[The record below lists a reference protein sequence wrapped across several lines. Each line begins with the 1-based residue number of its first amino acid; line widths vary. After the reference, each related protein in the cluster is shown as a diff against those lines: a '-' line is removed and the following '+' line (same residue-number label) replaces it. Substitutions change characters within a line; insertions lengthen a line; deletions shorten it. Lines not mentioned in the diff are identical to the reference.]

1 MRTFKYNSWL
11 SSVANKSDPRLICR
25 SGGCW
30 CCGLFLEFEIWS
42 QSVPVIFYSSPYIA
56 SDLVPYV
63 QTNNKQSGTTAF
75 SSIFRLE
82 GEGGGGFRHLAA
94 VFVDDPSLDLRGDG
108 REHGLYT
115 LSARS

>member
-25 SGGCW
+25 SGLVGVVACSW
-30 CCGLFLEFEIWS
+30 NSRNG
-42 QSVPVIFYSSPYIA
+42 QSVPVIFYSSPYIV

-82 GEGGGGFRHLAA
+82 GEGGGGFRHLAT
-94 VFVDDPSLDLRGDG
+94 VFVDDPSLDLRSDG

-115 LSARS
+115 LSA